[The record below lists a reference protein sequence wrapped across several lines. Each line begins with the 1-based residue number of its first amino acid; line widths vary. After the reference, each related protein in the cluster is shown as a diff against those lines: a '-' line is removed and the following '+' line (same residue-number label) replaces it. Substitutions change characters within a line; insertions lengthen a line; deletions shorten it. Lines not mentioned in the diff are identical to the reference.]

1 MTKHPDPKI
10 IYVHCVIVHS
20 GIHNH
25 PMESLKQT
33 IDLLIQLL
41 VSFQGVQKLMDQI
54 NPEPA

>member
-1 MTKHPDPKI
+1 
-10 IYVHCVIVHS
+10 
-20 GIHNH
+20 
-25 PMESLKQT
+25 MEFLKQT